1 MYIYLIVVSTLKNK
15 AGKVLRVARFGERK
29 LNNKGFSEKVA
40 FVQRLEGS

>member
-1 MYIYLIVVSTLKNK
+1 MMMGSTEG
-15 AGKVLRVARFGERK
+15 GKIGERK